1 MSAQHT
7 AGRRPPLDLDRRH
20 PPLHGGGGHL
30 RPGEPRA
37 LEEWNGFSYEA
48 AGTAATLADAERWV
62 NEQTP
67 SAHHWQA

>member
-1 MSAQHT
+1 M
-7 AGRRPPLDLDRRH
+7 
-20 PPLHGGGGHL
+20 HGGGGHL